1 MVRKNITQQRFSKR
15 ICLAN
20 IYFYAPMKIRVIV
33 FFLFFFFWC
42 VCFFS
47 FWFSFFWGGRGI
59 SASLFLS
66 RSLWSYLQR
75 GALYCRDGRESEVNI
90 LFPGELLTVFFLIF
104 AKKWSQQA
112 EMFLSVL
119 SFLRWKQRDKLFLA
133 LHQRFFSHG
142 CLSRVVLQAGLSSLC
157 QSL

>member
-1 MVRKNITQQRFSKR
+1 MVRKNITQQRFSKG

-20 IYFYAPMKIRVIV
+20 IYFYAPMKIRVIIN
-33 FFLFFFFWC
+33 FFCLF
-42 VCFFS
+42 VCFFGMCGFLIFVFV
-47 FWFSFFWGGRGI
+47 FWVFLGRGI
-59 SASLFLS
+59 SASLSLS
-66 RSLWSYLQR
+66 RSLWSYLQQ

-133 LHQRFFSHG
+133 YMCTASKIFFTR
-142 CLSRVVLQAGLSSLC
+142 LFV
-157 QSL
+157 

>member
-1 MVRKNITQQRFSKR
+1 MVRKNITQQRFSKG

-33 FFLFFFFWC
+33 FFCLFFGVCVFLVFDFVLGFF
-42 VCFFS
+42 
-47 FWFSFFWGGRGI
+47 GGRWI
-59 SASLFLS
+59 SVSLSLS
-66 RSLWSYLQR
+66 RSLWGYLQR

>member
-33 FFLFFFFWC
+33 FFLFFFFGVC
-42 VCFFS
+42 VFLVFDLVFF
-47 FWFSFFWGGRGI
+47 GGGGI